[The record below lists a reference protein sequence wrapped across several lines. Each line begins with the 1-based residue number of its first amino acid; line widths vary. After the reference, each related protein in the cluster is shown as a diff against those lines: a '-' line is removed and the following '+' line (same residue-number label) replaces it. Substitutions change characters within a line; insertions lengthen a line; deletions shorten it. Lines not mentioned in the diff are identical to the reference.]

1 MDNLFIWLAAVLL
14 TSAAVCSMIEKI
26 KKKKKKKTKYFI
38 IETVSQKKLPSFLYL
53 GEGSF
58 YIWQVNI
65 FFGGLKS
72 NPFP

>member
-26 KKKKKKKTKYFI
+26 KKKKKKTKYFI